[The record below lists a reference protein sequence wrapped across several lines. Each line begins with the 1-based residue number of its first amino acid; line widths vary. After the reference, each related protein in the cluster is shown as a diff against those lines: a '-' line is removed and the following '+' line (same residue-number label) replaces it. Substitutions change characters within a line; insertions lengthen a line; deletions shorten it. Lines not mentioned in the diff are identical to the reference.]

1 MCTKI
6 NLRLP
11 GFLRN
16 INSGIKKVY
25 TERTPGIV
33 QELMG
38 SFQLLFV
45 VILLGMVLVKL
56 DDHSLR

>member
-1 MCTKI
+1 M
-6 NLRLP
+6 
-11 GFLRN
+11 RN